1 MTWLALVKRL
11 APVLIGIAIGAGVNG
26 WRLSS
31 EFNAERADMAKAA
44 NTLLLAEQAQTK
56 AKAQA
61 LARLDEKYTR
71 ELSDAQAEID
81 RLTDDL
87 AAGRKRLRLNAV
99 CEDSATAATGE
110 PDAAA
115 PRLNDSAE
123 RDYLRLR
130 ERIGAATTQI
140 LGLQEYIRTQCAGG

>member
-1 MTWLALVKRL
+1 MIGIPPQIKAIGILIIAGGLVIGTWLVRGYYEDSQELG
-11 APVLIGIAIGAGVNG
+11 VLKSDI
-26 WRLSS
+26 
-31 EFNAERADMAKAA
+31 E
-44 NTLLLAEQAQTK
+44 T
-56 AKAQA
+56 A
-61 LARLDEKYTR
+61 LADDKAHKEAIAELDAKYTQ
-71 ELSDAQAEID
+71 ELNDAQAEID

-99 CEDSATAATGE
+99 CEDRTTAGPGE

-130 ERIGAATTQI
+130 ERISTATAQI
-140 LGLQEYIRTQCAGG
+140 LGLQEFIRTQCAGS

>member
-1 MTWLALVKRL
+1 MTWLLLVKKL

-31 EFNAERADMAKAA
+31 EYNAERADTAKAA
-44 NTLLLAEQAQTK
+44 NKLLLAEQAKTK
-56 AKAQA
+56 AKARE
-61 LARLDEKYTR
+61 LARLDEKYTQ

-87 AAGRKRLRLNAV
+87 AAGRKRLRVNAV
-99 CEDSATAATGE
+99 CEPTAGASK

-130 ERIGAATTQI
+130 ERIRTATTQI
-140 LGLQEYIRTQCAGG
+140 LGLQEFIRTQCAGG

>member
-1 MTWLALVKRL
+1 MNWLAVLKRL
-11 APVLIGIAIGAGVNG
+11 APVLIGIAIGASVNG

-31 EFNAERADMAKAA
+31 EFNAERAQIEREAKESVQAA
-44 NTLLLAEQAQTK
+44 M
-56 AKAQA
+56 AQA
-61 LARLDEKYTR
+61 EAKKAELAKLDAKYTQ

-99 CEDSATAATGE
+99 CEPAAGPGE
-110 PDAAA
+110 SDAAA
-115 PRLNDSAE
+115 PRLNDSAK

-130 ERIGAATTQI
+130 ERISTATTQI